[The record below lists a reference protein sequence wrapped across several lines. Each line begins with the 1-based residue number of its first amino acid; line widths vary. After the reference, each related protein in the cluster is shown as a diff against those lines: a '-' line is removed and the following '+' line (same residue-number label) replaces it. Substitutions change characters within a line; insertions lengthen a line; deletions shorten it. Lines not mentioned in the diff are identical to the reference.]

1 MKVRFYCDIWPGLD
15 PARCNMYANTQPMH
29 PKSDGCQR
37 LAFDVVIPDALLFP
51 VDAHAPEAA
60 VSVVGE

>member
-15 PARCNMYANTQPMH
+15 PARCAMHANTQPMH
-29 PKSDGCQR
+29 EKAQGSKR
-37 LAFDVVIPDALLFP
+37 LAFDVVIPDTLLFSI
-51 VDAHAPEAA
+51 DAYAPEAN